1 MAKLEEFSGKITNG
15 SVVEGVNWG
24 QIGEAIEGGEGIL
37 GIVLSNSCDFENH
50 KIGFVIVAGLVDAQ
64 STFTRTKEFKNLTQK
79 ADGKSLSQKQ
89 KEKIKDFF
97 ENAIYNTKASRYYTV
112 YPAKEMESLLPV
124 LAVDFQML
132 VSIPLTQIESLEG
145 VAELRTPY
153 REEMM
158 HRFTAYTGRV
168 PVEIDAQEDIDNV
181 VKRLAID
188 IL

>member
-1 MAKLEEFSGKITNG
+1 
-15 SVVEGVNWG
+15 
-24 QIGEAIEGGEGIL
+24 
-37 GIVLSNSCDFENH
+37 
-50 KIGFVIVAGLVDAQ
+50 
-64 STFTRTKEFKNLTQK
+64 
-79 ADGKSLSQKQ
+79 
-89 KEKIKDFF
+89 
-97 ENAIYNTKASRYYTV
+97 
-112 YPAKEMESLLPV
+112 MESLLPV

-168 PVEIDAQEDIDNV
+168 PVERDAQEDIDNV